1 MFRLRISGLDAEG
14 VRGGVA
20 WCWRRSVEAE
30 AAVLVLSLSR
40 IDEEERRR
48 RGQAISKLELVGIRN
63 RFWQHL
69 GWKFN
74 VSGYTSGIMNLS
86 YHEVVLAALSI
97 GRLNVESGEL
107 ELNLPPGARLQNAH
121 EDSETNSLAQS
132 FSSVYIQ

>member
-63 RFWQHL
+63 LFWQHV

-74 VSGYTSGIMNLS
+74 VSGY
-86 YHEVVLAALSI
+86 Y
-97 GRLNVESGEL
+97 
-107 ELNLPPGARLQNAH
+107 
-121 EDSETNSLAQS
+121 
-132 FSSVYIQ
+132 